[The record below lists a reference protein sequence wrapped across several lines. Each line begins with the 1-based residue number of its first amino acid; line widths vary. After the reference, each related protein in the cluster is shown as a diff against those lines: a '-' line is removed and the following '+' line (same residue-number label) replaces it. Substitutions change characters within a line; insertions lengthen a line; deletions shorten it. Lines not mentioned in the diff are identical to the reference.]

1 MQNDALRK
9 LSDVFSYT
17 GSFLNKAKK
26 IKKNSTGS
34 QAQVHADVKI
44 EKSSSISPTITGY
57 NHNSCSPFSEV
68 AKSALTTA
76 EEKKQFLSVH
86 TTTTTTTTTGT
97 AGSGRMGGNAPV
109 GGGLPSSVVK
119 GPLKSTFNNINGF
132 SNNTNSGG
140 KSTGPIS
147 PGASKIFT
155 KEEPPIVHYPF
166 SVSSL
171 DQFSPQRRVWLQN
184 CLSPHGGST
193 GGGVTGVDGGLTG
206 SMAAATVAV
215 LNPNVLKSGS
225 AWDTIEDHHVQVFNK
240 QATAYNNPN
249 EATGLLF
256 VKLMQVT
263 NKATSKLFDVE
274 WSLRIGNVERTSYPA
289 RSFKDSPGN
298 TATMNEV
305 FLFDVNEPFQ
315 LEMSVTGN
323 PVPTKF
329 GTMAGFSNN
338 QTAQLGHLDLNFCLD
353 PLERSV
359 RTYKLRRPQGDDG
372 SSNKGKTDCEVV
384 VMIGLHVLEE
394 PVEDRSWETEALY
407 QGFLTVMA
415 RGGRVAS
422 WKRYW
427 AVLEGRALK
436 LYDAEY
442 QLKRDV
448 IAVIPLAHIS
458 RVQLPDYDKVDVGA
472 NGLSLL
478 IHPQGVDLTSST
490 FAQTIDRSELD
501 YCMYAFTDSSHFH
514 EVWLAHLEET
524 LEQYQENMVKRR
536 DMEVSRMNRRRTQP
550 LSRHSFETTST
561 FSTSSAPVTPLDP
574 VDGVD
579 DEGGCREL
587 IDVKFVW

>member
-1 MQNDALRK
+1 
-9 LSDVFSYT
+9 
-17 GSFLNKAKK
+17 
-26 IKKNSTGS
+26 
-34 QAQVHADVKI
+34 
-44 EKSSSISPTITGY
+44 
-57 NHNSCSPFSEV
+57 
-68 AKSALTTA
+68 
-76 EEKKQFLSVH
+76 
-86 TTTTTTTTTGT
+86 
-97 AGSGRMGGNAPV
+97 MGGYVPV
-109 GGGLPSSVVK
+109 GGGLPSGVIKS
-119 GPLKSTFNNINGF
+119 PLKSPFNNIHGLS
-132 SNNTNSGG
+132 SNNNNVS
-140 KSTGPIS
+140 KSSGPIS

-171 DQFSPQRRVWLQN
+171 EQLSPQRRVWLQN
-184 CLSPHGGST
+184 CLSLHGGST
-193 GGGVTGVDGGLTG
+193 GGGVTGVDGRVAGAT
-206 SMAAATVAV
+206 AAATVAL
-215 LNPNVLKSGS
+215 LNANVLKSES
-225 AWDTIEDHHVQVFNK
+225 AWDTIEDHHVQVVNK
-240 QATAYNNPN
+240 QVAAYNNPN

-289 RSFKDSPGN
+289 RSFKDNPGN

-329 GTMAGFSNN
+329 GTMAGFSNTH
-338 QTAQLGHLDLNFCLD
+338 TAQLGHLDLNFCLD

-372 SSNKGKTDCEVV
+372 SSSKGKTDCEVV

-394 PVEDRSWETEALY
+394 PVEDRSWETESLY

-448 IAVIPLAHIS
+448 IVVIPLAHIS

-472 NGLSLL
+472 NGFSLL
-478 IHPQGVDLTSST
+478 INKQGVDLASPTL
-490 FAQTIDRSELD
+490 AQNIDRSDLD

-536 DMEVSRMNRRRTQP
+536 DMALTRMNRRRTQS

-561 FSTSSAPVTPLDP
+561 FSSSSAPATPLDP
-574 VDGVD
+574 VDEMD

>member
-1 MQNDALRK
+1 MQNDALKK
-9 LSDVFSYT
+9 LTDVFSYP

-26 IKKNSTGS
+26 TKKTITTTTPGS
-34 QAQVHADVKI
+34 QVHPDKT
-44 EKSSSISPTITGY
+44 SISPTTPD
-57 NHNSCSPFSEV
+57 NNNNSSPFSDV
-68 AKSALTTA
+68 AKSARTTV
-76 EEKKQFLSVH
+76 EENRQFLSVH
-86 TTTTTTTTTGT
+86 TSGKAHSPATNVAGVPSSHSGGSVLKTPLKIPFHTTSTN
-97 AGSGRMGGNAPV
+97 SNHNNHNNSHGGNKNAAPM
-109 GGGLPSSVVK
+109 
-119 GPLKSTFNNINGF
+119 
-132 SNNTNSGG
+132 
-140 KSTGPIS
+140 S
-147 PGASKIFT
+147 PGANKIFT

-184 CLSPHGGST
+184 CLSPGGI
-193 GGGVTGVDGGLTG
+193 
-206 SMAAATVAV
+206 AATGEVMATGTATTTAV
-215 LNPNVLKSGS
+215 LNSNVLKSES
-225 AWDTIEDHHVQVFNK
+225 AWDTVEDHHLRQQHQLVK
-240 QATAYNNPN
+240 QAAYSNPN

-274 WSLRIGNVERTSYPA
+274 WSLRIGNVERTSYPT
-289 RSFKDSPGN
+289 RSFKDNPGN

-329 GTMAGFSNN
+329 GTMAGFSNA
-338 QTAQLGHLDLNFCLD
+338 QSAQLGYLDLNFCLD
-353 PLERSV
+353 PLDRSV
-359 RTYKLRRPQGDDG
+359 RTYKLRRPVGDD
-372 SSNKGKTDCEVV
+372 SHKGKTDCEVV

-448 IAVIPLAHIS
+448 IAVIPLAHVS
-458 RVQLPDYDKVDVGA
+458 RVQLPDYEKVDVGA
-472 NGLSLL
+472 NGFSMIINPL
-478 IHPQGVDLTSST
+478 GVDLKSFSSS
-490 FAQTIDRSELD
+490 IDPSELD

-524 LEQYQENMVKRR
+524 IEQYQENMNKRKE
-536 DMEVSRMNRRRTQP
+536 MAVARMNRRALQS
-550 LSRHSFETTST
+550 LSRHSFETSG
-561 FSTSSAPVTPLDP
+561 SSAPATPLGDALEE
-574 VDGVD
+574 
-579 DEGGCREL
+579 EGGEMREEL